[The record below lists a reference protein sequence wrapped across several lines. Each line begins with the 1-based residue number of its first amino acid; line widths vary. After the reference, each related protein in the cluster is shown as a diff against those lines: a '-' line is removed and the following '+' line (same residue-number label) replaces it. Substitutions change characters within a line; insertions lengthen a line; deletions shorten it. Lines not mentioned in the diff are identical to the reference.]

1 MLQNWQV
8 VDLMLAMRLFD
19 LEHEDLTVITHGLCE
34 AGVYFFF
41 PQCLAPNVSSQKYLL
56 NR

>member
-34 AGVYFFF
+34 AGVYFFS
-41 PQCLAPNVSSQKYLL
+41 LSV
-56 NR
+56 